1 MVVFALFLLDFKLEY
16 MNVYQCRH
24 HSDQVEIS
32 RGTFS
37 GWYLGNVFSLN
48 MRFRWVAFLKGSLVL
63 VSLDWYNF
71 IL

>member
-24 HSDQVEIS
+24 LSDQVEIS

-37 GWYLGNVFSLN
+37 G
-48 MRFRWVAFLKGSLVL
+48 
-63 VSLDWYNF
+63 
-71 IL
+71 